1 MQIYIHIGPPKTG
14 TSAIQNW
21 CSRHQKVLL
30 ENAVYYPSHTLDEN
44 GISSGNLL
52 SLFSKDSNNNL
63 VYKEEKLLK
72 ETQRAK
78 ELGAKVI
85 IFSSEF
91 FFKQTEFLA
100 NAIPDAKFI
109 AYIRFGLEQFESSY
123 NQAVKRHGRTTEM
136 SIPDYPKSQTLL
148 KIQRIIDSFGESSKM
163 ILRAYGSSV
172 FYKKNIITDFL
183 SSIEEVDLSNIP
195 VEQEERIN
203 SSYSHEGLQL
213 KRWFNKFELGS
224 LQGALDAFLQ
234 SQGEGA
240 ENYSLLDAEKF
251 ENAKESYLQ
260 QLASF
265 CDNYLV
271 TNGSALLRECTAKKL
286 GKVKI
291 QHISINIFSDLIS
304 KFIKKDKKNLNALIL
319 FLSENNPQNRG
330 DFLRFNEIENLVTK
344 NTSISDLSF
353 LRSLPANILKKMRNA
368 LNKGNNEEGARFSE
382 LWDENTVVR
391 VFDIPFSSDFFW
403 LKSVK
408 ERDRGFW
415 EFYYDGADGRNSK
428 ASNSQSAQFFD
439 GNQIGHFS
447 PDCGVNSVRESQEHV
462 LFLQRPIDR
471 FWLHMSYVLDQQT
484 PKDIH
489 QRLMAI
495 CEKHKVASLLSLA
508 KIILTCYPN
517 DYLCNVYSIY
527 LKNVKTTAI
536 STLVIKKGSEIT
548 VKRGC
553 RRITEISSSQIE
565 APDVPP
571 SLYELERL
579 LTKDNEIF
587 EKFAK

>member
-21 CSRHQKVLL
+21 CSRYQKVLL

-265 CDNYLV
+265 CDNYPV
-271 TNGSALLRECTAKKL
+271 TNGSGLLRECTAKKL

-415 EFYYDGADGRNSK
+415 EFYYDGADSRNSN
-428 ASNSQSAQFFD
+428 ASNSQSAQLFD

-447 PDCGVNSVRESQEHV
+447 PDCGVNSVRGSQEHV

-471 FWLHMSYVLDQQT
+471 FWLHLNYVLDQQS
-484 PKDIH
+484 PKDIY

-565 APDVPP
+565 ALDVPP

>member
-21 CSRHQKVLL
+21 CSRYQKVLL

-265 CDNYLV
+265 CDNYPV
-271 TNGSALLRECTAKKL
+271 TNGSGLLRECTAKKL

-415 EFYYDGADGRNSK
+415 EFYYDGADSRNSN
-428 ASNSQSAQFFD
+428 ASNSQSAQLFD

-447 PDCGVNSVRESQEHV
+447 PDCGVNSVRGSQEHV

-471 FWLHMSYVLDQQT
+471 FWLHLNYVLDQQT
-484 PKDIH
+484 PKDIY

-565 APDVPP
+565 ALDVPP